1 MAAVMITGY
10 LPKEVTDSKHKSAR
24 SASAFI
30 RSVVKNANGKITKL
44 EVMMGNIFVTLKD
57 GPGATE
63 LEVALKGLE
72 GVLVKT
78 PTEAQLI
85 FTKERARVE
94 ADIVA
99 ENAANKELLAKTAV

>member
-1 MAAVMITGY
+1 MITGY

-30 RSVVKNANGKITKL
+30 RSIVKKANGKITKL
-44 EVMMGNIFVTLKD
+44 EVMMGNIFVTLQEEVGLKELQDSLRGID
-57 GPGATE
+57 G
-63 LEVALKGLE
+63 VA
-72 GVLVKT
+72 VQT
-78 PTEAQLI
+78 PSEAQLI

-99 ENAANKELLAKTAV
+99 ENAKKVA